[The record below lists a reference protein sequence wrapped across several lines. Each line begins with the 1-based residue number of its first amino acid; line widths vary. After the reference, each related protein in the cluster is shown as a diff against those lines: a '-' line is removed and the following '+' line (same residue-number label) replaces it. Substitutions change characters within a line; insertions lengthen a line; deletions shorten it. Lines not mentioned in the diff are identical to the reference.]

1 MRTGLAILFTCM
13 VLQACT
19 KVERTRYEAESN
31 TWALMDANGTPVLEV
46 YAQDLPGSLS
56 YDEAVA
62 ACVALNLTKDAS
74 PRVQNQ
80 TAWRLPTRN
89 ELNTVRVLLGK
100 NREASFEKKW
110 YWSDSPND
118 SATFWGVH
126 FGNKLEYYNYRIDV
140 GQVRPVRSVQSTSNT
155 SNPSSR
161 SNASSRSNPSSPKP
175 N

>member
-1 MRTGLAILFTCM
+1 MRTGLAILFACM
-13 VLQACT
+13 ILQACT
-19 KVERTRYEAESN
+19 KDERTRYEAESN
-31 TWALMDANGTPVLEV
+31 TWTLMDANGTPVLEV

-56 YDEAVA
+56 YDKAVA
-62 ACVALNLTKDAS
+62 ACAALNLTKNAS
-74 PRVQNQ
+74 PRAQNQ
-80 TAWRLPTRN
+80 AAWRLPTRD

-110 YWSDSPND
+110 YWSNSPND

-126 FGNKLEYYNYRIDV
+126 FGNKLEYYNFRIDV

-161 SNASSRSNPSSPKP
+161 SNASSRSNPSNQTP

>member
-1 MRTGLAILFTCM
+1 MRTGLAILFACM

-31 TWALMDANGTPVLEV
+31 TWTLMDANGTPVLEV

-62 ACVALNLTKDAS
+62 ACAALNLTKNAS
-74 PRVQNQ
+74 PRDQNQ
-80 TAWRLPTRN
+80 TAWRLPSRD

-110 YWSDSPND
+110 YWSNSPND

-161 SNASSRSNPSSPKP
+161 SNASSRSNPSNQTP

>member
-1 MRTGLAILFTCM
+1 M

-31 TWALMDANGTPVLEV
+31 TWTLMDADGTPVLEV

-56 YDEAVA
+56 YDKAVA
-62 ACVALNLTKDAS
+62 ACAALNLTKNAS
-74 PRVQNQ
+74 PRAQNQ
-80 TAWRLPTRN
+80 AAWRLPTRD

-110 YWSDSPND
+110 YWSNSPND

-126 FGNKLEYYNYRIDV
+126 FGNKLEYYNFRIDV
-140 GQVRPVRSVQSTSNT
+140 GQVRPVRSVQSTSSR

-161 SNASSRSNPSSPKP
+161 SNASSRSNPSSQTP